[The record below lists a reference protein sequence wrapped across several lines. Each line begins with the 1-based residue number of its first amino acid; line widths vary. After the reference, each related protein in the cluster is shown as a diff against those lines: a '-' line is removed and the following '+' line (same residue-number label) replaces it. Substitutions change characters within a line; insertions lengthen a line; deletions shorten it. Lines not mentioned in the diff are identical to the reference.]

1 MEALFIHASVL
12 ELNEYSRMK
21 KITCFTESLGGG
33 GAEHQMVIL
42 AGMLAEKGYD
52 VSLVTYASIPDHY
65 AVYNSVKRIDIG
77 ATSAK
82 GRRVKALIKAV
93 KCFHFFLWLKTDCII
108 AYRECANL
116 RVLPSMFFRNRKK
129 VKVICSDRNTSKGLS
144 FSHWLLL
151 YCLYYRA
158 DYIVPNSK
166 TESDFIIKN
175 KPTLK
180 PKVRTIHNYT
190 NLQQFMPT
198 SVPNDLSLIKIAIFS
213 RYSVQKNPIGFAR
226 AMMILKKVINRP
238 FEVHWYGTQ
247 NGAVSGFNEDYLALK
262 NKIKELDISDVLK
275 LFPAVKNPALLM
287 GDYHAV
293 CLPSL
298 YEGFSNSVAEGIC
311 SGKPMLVSDVSDNSL
326 MVHNGVNG
334 YLFDPTNPDS
344 ICGAFIQFFGLSH
357 EEMCR
362 MALHSR
368 VIAERLFDKDEFIQQ
383 YISLIES

>member
-1 MEALFIHASVL
+1 
-12 ELNEYSRMK
+12 MK

-82 GRRVKALIKAV
+82 GRRVRALIKAI
-93 KCFHFFLWLKTDCII
+93 KCFHYFLWLKTDCII

-213 RYSVQKNPIGFAR
+213 RYSAQKNPVGFAKSMQ
-226 AMMILKKVINRP
+226 ALKTKANRP
-238 FEVHWYGTQ
+238 FEVSWYGAQ
-247 NGAVSGFNEDYLALK
+247 SGAINGFNEDYLALK
-262 NKIKELDISDVLK
+262 KKIEELHIDDVIK
-275 LFPAVKNPALLM
+275 LLPSVKNPALLM

-311 SGKPMLVSDVSDNSL
+311 SGKPMLVSDVSDNFV
-326 MVHNGVNG
+326 MVHDLENGF
-334 YLFDPTNPDS
+334 LFDPKDMDS
-344 ICGAFIQFFGLSH
+344 ICNAFLRFFELSH
-357 EEMCR
+357 EQMLS
-362 MALHSR
+362 MAKKSR
-368 VIAERLFDKDEFIQQ
+368 QIAEELFDKEQFIHS
-383 YISLIES
+383 YISIIEA